1 MKIICAVKYVPDVD
15 KFQFD
20 FEKNVVIRHNIRM
33 ILNPDDAK
41 AVGLAL
47 EMKRRN
53 KNVIVEVICM
63 GPHSVLPLVKDLVRM
78 NVDQATLLSDAR
90 CVGSDSYITSKILGT
105 YLKTQKADLIL
116 TGNHSLDGDT
126 SHVPSQIADFLNL
139 PHMYGVT
146 TINMETYTCKEIEFT
161 AESEMSTIRFSMNL
175 PGILSLCKDAKYKMP
190 YIKYEDMNKDVDD
203 KIIFLNLE
211 DLGLQKDEVGLNG
224 SLTKVKRTFVKE
236 YRKRDQEI
244 VRTDENGIEEIF
256 EFLKKHGYLGGKA
269 RDE

>member
-1 MKIICAVKYVPDVD
+1 MKIICTVKYVPDVD

-41 AVGLAL
+41 AIGLAL
-47 EMKRRN
+47 EMKRRD
-53 KNVIVEVICM
+53 KDVKVEVICM
-63 GPHSVLPLVKDLVRM
+63 GPHSVLPMVKDLVRM
-78 NVDQATLLSDAR
+78 NVDRVTLLSDAR
-90 CVGSDSYITSKILGT
+90 FVGSDSYITSKILGT

-139 PHMYGVT
+139 PHMAGVT
-146 TINMETYTCKEIEFT
+146 AIQLDNCTQEEVQFT
-161 AESEMSTIRFSMNL
+161 AENEMSTIQFSMKL
-175 PGILSLCKDAKYKMP
+175 PGVLSLSKDSKYKMP
-190 YIKYEDMNKDVDD
+190 YIRYEDMNKDVDD
-203 KIIFLNLE
+203 RIEILTLE
-211 DLGLQKDEVGLNG
+211 DLSLKNDEVGLSG

-244 VRTDENGIEEIF
+244 VKTDEDGIEEVF
-256 EFLKKHGYLGGKA
+256 QFLQKYGYIGGKV